1 MSSSGGLGGNGDVVV
16 AEEADEADQ
25 GQSWR
30 RAQSHV
36 LESAGFTPREVGYH
50 SRGGHLSRGDVKG
63 NCLHGRSPEGQSL

>member
-25 GQSWR
+25 GQSWQ

-36 LESAGFTPREVGYH
+36 LESAGLTTQNWSQASFSSQVTGLMPPQMELTVH
-50 SRGGHLSRGDVKG
+50 TWT
-63 NCLHGRSPEGQSL
+63 